1 MNRATV
7 TLKAV
12 AASFIYAPPNKS
24 LEGTANSAALIRK
37 ACPQLRCVRRPSAP
51 ALGGLL
57 VARDSEEIM
66 DTQTLI
72 ATLEAAPGIIIGL
85 VREVPP
91 QNLKRRPA
99 PNKWSAHEHACH
111 ISTGDAAFLS
121 RLELM
126 LSNPL
131 PQIKSMEPSPDEEAG
146 SLLSVDLDEALGRY
160 VRERALVVK
169 RLKELSAD
177 DWQRTAE
184 HEAFSH
190 YSVYIMFRHLLMHEM
205 LHAYRIDELMLKK
218 DWE

>member
-1 MNRATV
+1 
-7 TLKAV
+7 
-12 AASFIYAPPNKS
+12 
-24 LEGTANSAALIRK
+24 
-37 ACPQLRCVRRPSAP
+37 
-51 ALGGLL
+51 
-57 VARDSEEIM
+57 M

-72 ATLEAAPGIIIGL
+72 ASLEAAPGIIIGL

-111 ISTGDAAFLS
+111 ISTGHTTFLS

-126 LSNPL
+126 LSEPF

-190 YSVYIMFRHLLMHEM
+190 YSVHIMFRHMLIHEM
-205 LHAYRIDELMLKK
+205 FHAYRIDELMLKK